1 MNTLTDA
8 TATDFTNI
16 AAYKFVPLDQL
27 PVRRQQL
34 RERCTAL
41 GLKGTILLSREGINL
56 FLAGEPRAVDQ
67 FVEELRSQPEFQ
79 DLEIKFS
86 PSDHQPFNRLLVR
99 LKKEIIAMGI
109 DSIKPAVATSPKL
122 PAQQLKQW
130 LDEGRELILLDTRN
144 DYEVDLGTF
153 ENAVPI
159 GVDHF
164 RSFPEAIKKL
174 PEAWK
179 TKPIVMFCTGGIR
192 CEKAGPV
199 MEQAGFQQ
207 IFQLEGGILKYFEE
221 CGGAHYQGD
230 CFVFDK
236 RVAVNPQLEETNAA
250 QCYACQSILTPAD
263 QQRPEY
269 HPPQHC
275 HHCYRSPAQQLAE
288 RIAARHE
295 RLATMSSPLPGCIPY
310 DNIRP
315 LNVPAAYD
323 HVAAIDVFA
332 QMHAHLSRDYWQQ
345 EFALG
350 RIHYQQQPLPAETQV
365 RGGWRLEH
373 LLPGTCEPAVNAAI
387 QILSEDQDLVV
398 VDKPAPLPMHASGR
412 FHRNTLTYLLNQ
424 VYYPEILRPL
434 HRLDANTTGVV
445 LLGRRREVARR
456 LQPLFER
463 GQVEKTYLARVRGVP
478 QSEVFCC
485 ELPIAKQA
493 SRSGGRQADLVDGLP
508 ARTDFR
514 LSKTFDDGTCLL
526 EVHPLTGRTNQ
537 IRLHLA
543 SLNLPIVGDPVY
555 GSNGSE
561 ISPASMA
568 DESPAEDFGTST
580 ADGPV
585 ATLDINAP
593 PMYLHAWKIKLVDP
607 RSKQT
612 LSFST
617 ALPTWAQ

>member
-1 MNTLTDA
+1 MLTN
-8 TATDFTNI
+8 ATDFTNI

-27 PVRRQQL
+27 PQRRQGL
-34 RERCTAL
+34 RQRCADL

-56 FLAGEPRAVDQ
+56 FLAGEPNAVDQ
-67 FVEELRSQPEFQ
+67 FVNELRAQPEFQ
-79 DLEIKFS
+79 DLEVKFS

-122 PAQQLKQW
+122 RAQELKQW

-159 GVDHF
+159 RVDHF
-164 RSFPEAIKKL
+164 RCFPEAIKKL
-174 PEAWK
+174 PEDWK

-199 MEQAGFQQ
+199 MEQAGFQK
-207 IFQLEGGILKYFEE
+207 IYQLEGGILKYFEE

-250 QCYACQSILTPAD
+250 QCYACQAILNPDD

-269 HPPQHC
+269 NPPKHC
-275 HHCYRSPAQQLAE
+275 HHCYRSPTEKLAE
-288 RIAARHE
+288 RIAERH
-295 RLATMSSPLPGCIPY
+295 RHLAAVRSPLPGCVPY
-310 DNIRP
+310 DNVRP

-323 HVAAIDVFA
+323 RKTAVDVFT

-350 RIHYQQQPLPAETQV
+350 RIHYQQHPLRAETEV

-373 LLPGTCEPAVNAAI
+373 LLPGTCEPAVNADI
-387 QILSEDQDLVV
+387 CILHEDQDLVV

-456 LQPLFER
+456 LQPLFEQ
-463 GQVEKTYLARVRGVP
+463 GQVEKTYLARVQGIP
-478 QSEVFCC
+478 ASGSFSC
-485 ELPIAKQA
+485 ELPIARQA
-493 SRSGGRQADLVDGLP
+493 SRSGSRQTDLIDGLP

-514 LSKTFDDGTCLL
+514 LLTTFNDGTCLL
-526 EVHPLTGRTNQ
+526 EVRPQTGRTNQ

-543 SLNLPIVGDPVY
+543 SLNLPIVGDPIY
-555 GSNGSE
+555 GPN
-561 ISPASMA
+561 ISKVDDAQSALKTLEVNLQQP
-568 DESPAEDFGTST
+568 TS
-580 ADGPV
+580 DGPV
-585 ATLDINAP
+585 ATLDLNSP
-593 PMYLHAWKIKLVDP
+593 PMCLHAWKIKLVDP
-607 RSKQT
+607 RSKQE
-612 LSFST
+612 LAFAAPS
-617 ALPTWAQ
+617 PVWAQ